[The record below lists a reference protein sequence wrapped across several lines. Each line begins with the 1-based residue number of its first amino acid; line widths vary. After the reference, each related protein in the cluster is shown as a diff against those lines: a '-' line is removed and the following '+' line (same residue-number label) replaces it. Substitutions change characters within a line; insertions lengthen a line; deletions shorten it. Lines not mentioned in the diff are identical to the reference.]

1 MKYLQKRR
9 QRRVRQAI
17 DNTKRL
23 KALTE
28 AERARHKAL
37 QGEINAKKELET
49 LRAKT
54 RQLKGRRGSTDLRKG
69 IKSVG
74 KTLSKLDRMVF
85 GKPKRRRK

>member
-1 MKYLQKRR
+1 MKYLQRRR
-9 QRRVRQAI
+9 QKRVRQAI

-37 QGEINAKKELET
+37 QNEINAKKELET

-54 RQLKGRRGSTDLRKG
+54 RQLKEKRGSTNLGKG
-69 IKSVG
+69 VRTLG
-74 KTLSKLDRMVF
+74 KTLNKLDRMVF